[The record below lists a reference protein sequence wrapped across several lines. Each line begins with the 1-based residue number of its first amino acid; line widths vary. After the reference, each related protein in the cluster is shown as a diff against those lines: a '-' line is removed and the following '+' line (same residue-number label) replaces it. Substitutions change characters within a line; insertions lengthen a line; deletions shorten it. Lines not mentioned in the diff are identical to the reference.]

1 LASPTFDVSSCK
13 DQLKKVTTE
22 KCESAECG
30 FNLYWTR
37 PAVGVKSRTHK
48 RDFAYFAIHDNG
60 INGKEKHWAR
70 MALAMKSAQLLAM
83 YVDKLIASDER
94 IGRDTPLD
102 ITTSP
107 AVSQEGEMIKIAA
120 RRAYERMGQQD

>member
-1 LASPTFDVSSCK
+1 MDNFVYILYKPHAYPTRFWSK
-13 DQLKKVTTE
+13 
-22 KCESAECG
+22 
-30 FNLYWTR
+30 
-37 PAVGVKSRTHK
+37 
-48 RDFAYFAIHDNG
+48 
-60 INGKEKHWAR
+60 
-70 MALAMKSAQLLAM
+70 AM

>member
-1 LASPTFDVSSCK
+1 MHIQPALIQGYV
-13 DQLKKVTTE
+13 
-22 KCESAECG
+22 CG
-30 FNLYWTR
+30 Q
-37 PAVGVKSRTHK
+37 
-48 RDFAYFAIHDNG
+48 
-60 INGKEKHWAR
+60 
-70 MALAMKSAQLLAM
+70 M
-83 YVDKLIASDER
+83 IASDER